1 MAKSKA
7 HINPEM
13 LIWARKT
20 VKLSVELAAQK
31 IGVKMDRLE
40 SWEKGE
46 AFPTVKQLYK
56 VANVYKRPFALF
68 YFPVP
73 PKHFKP
79 LKDFRKFHHQYTLT
93 ENEEYVLHKELI
105 LFQQKRQIALDLYEQ
120 LDTDLPDGKAG
131 APEFKLKGT
140 LNQSPEKLAQKII
153 EYLGINHNEVAGIKP
168 GYDALNY
175 WKKLLESKGI
185 LVFQTSGVPLH
196 IMRGACV
203 AKEVLPVIIINSND
217 TQNGRVFSLF
227 HELVHIVLREDGI
240 SNFRYSDRNLY
251 DQVEVHCN
259 QTAAEVLVP
268 ANSLLESFVVHSHN
282 SRNVQWTADELRKL
296 SHRFCVSRE
305 VILRRLLT
313 LGKTTN
319 NFYRDYRDNQDY
331 GTKRKSSGGDYYRNK
346 IAKNGGL
353 FLNLVLQGYYQE
365 IITASSFWDYTQ
377 IKVSNLSK
385 LEQLLYAKVQH

>member
-1 MAKSKA
+1 MAKSNA
-7 HINPEM
+7 HINPKM
-13 LIWARKT
+13 LIWSRKT
-20 VKLSVELAAQK
+20 VKLSIELAAQK
-31 IGVKMDRLE
+31 IGVKTDKLA

-46 AFPTVKQLYK
+46 AFPTIKQLYK

-73 PKHFKP
+73 PKHFK
-79 LKDFRKFHHQYTLT
+79 
-93 ENEEYVLHKELI
+93 
-105 LFQQKRQIALDLYEQ
+105 
-120 LDTDLPDGKAG
+120 
-131 APEFKLKGT
+131 LKGT
-140 LNQSPEKLAQKII
+140 VNQSLEKLAQKII
-153 EYLGINHNEVAGIKP
+153 QYLDVNHNEVADTKP

-217 TQNGRVFSLF
+217 TQNGRIFSLF

-240 SNFRYSDRNLY
+240 SNFRYSDRRLY
-251 DQVEVHCN
+251 DQIEVYCN

-268 ANSLLESFVVHSHN
+268 ANSLLESLVVRSHHS
-282 SRNVQWTADELRKL
+282 RETQWTADELRKL

-313 LGKTTN
+313 LGRTTN
-319 NFYRDYRDNQDY
+319 TFYQDYRENQDY
-331 GTKRKSSGGDYYRNK
+331 ITKKKSSGGDYYRNK

-365 IITASSFWDYTQ
+365 KLTASSFWDYTQ
-377 IKVSNLSK
+377 IKVSNLAK
-385 LEQLLYAKVQH
+385 LEQLLYAKVQY

>member
-1 MAKSKA
+1 MAKSNA

-13 LIWARKT
+13 LIWSRKT

-31 IGVKMDRLE
+31 IGVKTEKLE

-46 AFPTVKQLYK
+46 AFPTIKQLYK

-93 ENEEYVLHKELI
+93 ENEEYILQKELI

-120 LDTDLPDGKAG
+120 LDTD
-131 APEFKLKGT
+131 APQFKLKGT
-140 LNQSPEKLAQKII
+140 VNQSLEKLAQKII
-153 EYLGINHNEVAGIKP
+153 QYLDVNHNEVAEINP

-203 AKEVLPVIIINSND
+203 AKDVLPVIIINSND
-217 TQNGRVFSLF
+217 TQNGRIFSLF

-240 SNFRYSDRNLY
+240 SNFKYSNRKLY
-251 DQVEVHCN
+251 DQIEVYCN

-268 ANSLLESFVVHSHN
+268 ANSLLESLVVRSHN
-282 SRNVQWTADELRKL
+282 SRESQWSADELRKL

-319 NFYRDYRDNQDY
+319 TFYQDYRENQDY
-331 GTKRKSSGGDYYRNK
+331 SIKKKSSGGDYYRNK

-365 IITASSFWDYTQ
+365 KLTASSFWDYTQ
-377 IKVSNLSK
+377 IKVSNLAK
-385 LEQLLYAKVQH
+385 LEQLLYAKVQY

>member
-1 MAKSKA
+1 MAKSNA
-7 HINPEM
+7 YINPEM
-13 LIWARKT
+13 LIWARNT
-20 VKLSVELAAQK
+20 VKLSVDLAAQK

-40 SWEKGE
+40 SWERGE

-56 VANVYKRPFALF
+56 IANVYKRPFALF

-93 ENEEYVLHKELI
+93 ENEEYILQKELL

-120 LDTDLPDGKAG
+120 LDTDLPVGQAG
-131 APEFKLKGT
+131 APQFKLKGT
-140 LNQSPEKLAQKII
+140 VNQSPEKLAQKII
-153 EYLGINHNEVAGIKP
+153 EYLGVNHNEVADIKP

-175 WKKLLESKGI
+175 WKRLLESKGI

-203 AKEVLPVIIINSND
+203 AKDILPVIIINSTD
-217 TQNGRVFSLF
+217 TQNGRIFSLF
-227 HELVHIVLREDGI
+227 HELIHIVLREDGI
-240 SNFRYSDRNLY
+240 SNFRYSDRKLY

-268 ANSLLESFVVHSHN
+268 AHILLESLVIRSHN
-282 SRNVQWTADELRKL
+282 SRDAQWTADELNKL
-296 SHRFCVSRE
+296 SQRFCVSRE

-313 LGKTTN
+313 LGRTTN
-319 NFYRDYRDNQDY
+319 AFYQDYRDKQDY
-331 GTKRKSSGGDYYRNK
+331 DPKKAFSGGDYYRNK

-365 IITASSFWDYTQ
+365 KLTASSFWDYTQ
-377 IKVSNLSK
+377 IKVSNLAK
-385 LEQLLYAKVQH
+385 LEERLYAKVQY

>member
-1 MAKSKA
+1 MAKSNA
-7 HINPEM
+7 YINPKM
-13 LIWARKT
+13 LIWSRKT
-20 VKLSVELAAQK
+20 VKLSVALAAQK
-31 IGVKMDRLE
+31 IGVKPEKLE
-40 SWEKGE
+40 AWEKGE
-46 AFPTVKQLYK
+46 AFPTIKQLYK

-93 ENEEYVLHKELI
+93 ENEEYILQKELI

-120 LDTDLPDGKAG
+120 LDTDLPAGKAG

-140 LNQSPEKLAQKII
+140 VRQSPEKLAERII
-153 EYLGINHNEVAGIKP
+153 EYLGVDHIEVADIKP

-175 WKKLLESKGI
+175 WRKLLESKGI
-185 LVFQTSGVPLH
+185 LVFQTSGVPIH

-217 TQNGRVFSLF
+217 TQNGRIFSLF

-240 SNFRYSDRNLY
+240 SNFRYSDRKLY

-268 ANSLLESFVVHSHN
+268 TSSLLESVVVRSHA
-282 SRNVQWTADELRKL
+282 SRNAEWTADELHKL
-296 SHRFCVSRE
+296 SNRFCVSRE

-313 LGKTTN
+313 LEKTTN
-319 NFYRDYRDNQDY
+319 NFYQNYRDNQDY
-331 GTKRKSSGGDYYRNK
+331 GTKKKQAGGDYYRNK

-365 IITASSFWDYTQ
+365 KLTASSFWDYTQ
-377 IKVSNLSK
+377 IKASNLAK
-385 LEQLLYAKVQH
+385 LEDRLYAKI

>member
-1 MAKSKA
+1 MSKSSA

-13 LIWARKT
+13 LIWSRKT
-20 VKLSVELAAQK
+20 VKLSVSLAAQK
-31 IGVKMDRLE
+31 IGVTPDKLE
-40 SWEKGE
+40 SWEQGE
-46 AFPTVKQLYK
+46 TFPTVKQLYK

-79 LKDFRKFHHQYTLT
+79 LKDFRKFHHEYILT
-93 ENEEYVLHKELI
+93 ENEEYILQKELL
-105 LFQQKRQIALDLYEQ
+105 LFQQKRQIALELYEQ
-120 LDTDLPDGKAG
+120 LDTEP
-131 APEFKLKGT
+131 PEFKLKGT
-140 LNQSPEKLAQKII
+140 LNQSPEQLAEKII
-153 EYLGINHNEVAGIKP
+153 EYLDVNHNEVADIKP

-217 TQNGRVFSLF
+217 TQNGRIFSLF

-240 SNFRYSDRNLY
+240 SNFRYSDRKLY

-268 ANSLLESFVVHSHN
+268 SNSLLESLVVRSHN
-282 SRNVQWTADELRKL
+282 SPNVQWTADELRKL
-296 SHRFCVSRE
+296 SDRFCVSRE

-319 NFYRDYRDNQDY
+319 RSYQDYRDNQDY
-331 GTKRKSSGGDYYRNK
+331 GSQIPPPKAVAWGSSP
-346 IAKNGGL
+346 
-353 FLNLVLQGYYQE
+353 
-365 IITASSFWDYTQ
+365 
-377 IKVSNLSK
+377 
-385 LEQLLYAKVQH
+385 

>member
-1 MAKSKA
+1 MVKSNA
-7 HINPEM
+7 HINHEM

-20 VKLSVELAAQK
+20 VKLSVEFAAKK
-31 IGVKMDRLE
+31 IGVKMEKLE

-56 VANVYKRPFALF
+56 IANVYKRPFALF
-68 YFPVP
+68 YFPIP

-93 ENEEYVLHKELI
+93 ENEEYILQKELL

-120 LDTDLPDGKAG
+120 LDTD
-131 APEFKLKGT
+131 APQFKLKGT
-140 LNQSPEKLAQKII
+140 VNQSLEKLAEKII
-153 EYLGINHNEVAGIKP
+153 QYLGINHNEVADIKL

-203 AKEVLPVIIINSND
+203 AKDVLPVIIINSND
-217 TQNGRVFSLF
+217 TQNGRIFSLF
-227 HELVHIVLREDGI
+227 HELVHIVLQEDGI
-240 SNFRYSDRNLY
+240 SNFRYNDRKLY
-251 DQVEVHCN
+251 DQIEVYCN

-268 ANSLLESFVVHSHN
+268 AHTLLESLVVRSHN
-282 SRNVQWTADELRKL
+282 SHEAQWTADELRKL
-296 SHRFCVSRE
+296 SLRFCVSRE

-313 LGKTTN
+313 LGRTTN
-319 NFYRDYRDNQDY
+319 AFYQDYRDNQDY
-331 GTKRKSSGGDYYRNK
+331 GAKKAPSGGDYYRNK

-365 IITASSFWDYTQ
+365 KLTASSFWDYTQ
-377 IKVSNLSK
+377 IKVSNLAK
-385 LEQLLYAKVQH
+385 LEQLLYAKVQY

>member
-1 MAKSKA
+1 MAKSNA
-7 HINPEM
+7 YINHEM
-13 LIWARKT
+13 LTWARKT
-20 VKLSVELAAQK
+20 VKLSVELAAKK
-31 IGVKMDRLE
+31 IGVKMEKLE

-46 AFPTVKQLYK
+46 EFPTIKQLYK
-56 VANVYKRPFALF
+56 IVNVYKRPFALF
-68 YFPVP
+68 YFPIP

-93 ENEEYVLHKELI
+93 ENEEYILQKELL

-120 LDTDLPDGKAG
+120 LDKD
-131 APEFKLKGT
+131 APQFKLKVT
-140 LNQSPEKLAQKII
+140 VNQSPEKLAGKII
-153 EYLGINHNEVAGIKP
+153 QYLGINHNEVANIKP

-203 AKEVLPVIIINSND
+203 AKDVLPVIIINSND
-217 TQNGRVFSLF
+217 TQNGRIFSLF
-227 HELVHIVLREDGI
+227 HELVHIVLHEDGI

-251 DQVEVHCN
+251 DPVEVYCN

-268 ANSLLESFVVHSHN
+268 VHILLESLVVRSHN
-282 SRNVQWTADELRKL
+282 SHEAQWTADELRKL

-313 LGKTTN
+313 IGRTTN
-319 NFYRDYRDNQDY
+319 AFYQDYWDNQDY
-331 GTKRKSSGGDYYRNK
+331 GNKKASSGGDYYRNK

-365 IITASSFWDYTQ
+365 KLTASSFWDYTQ
-377 IKVSNLSK
+377 IKVSNLAK
-385 LEQLLYAKVQH
+385 LEQLLYAKVQY